1 MCERLL
7 LDITHFFKLF
17 INLGLTNS
25 HLSISFLHLSYNFY
39 GSFIIWNLM
48 NTFETSWIPLINKLI
63 NIHKHKYQSNK
74 ICAVIVILIVFS
86 SCDHNNYI
94 VIVTRLF
101 NFATFFFTL
110 VTYNIGNLIISRNYF
125 SKNYLN

>member
-1 MCERLL
+1 
-7 LDITHFFKLF
+7 
-17 INLGLTNS
+17 
-25 HLSISFLHLSYNFY
+25 
-39 GSFIIWNLM
+39 M
-48 NTFETSWIPLINKLI
+48 NNFETSWTLLINKLI
-63 NIHKHKYQSNK
+63 NIHRHKYQSNK
-74 ICAVIVILIVFS
+74 ICAVVALIFFS

-101 NFATFFFTL
+101 NFATLLFNL